1 MNYNTP
7 TTGNKDVQDIYF
19 GNNGTTIGNVKG
31 GVNSTSYIGGKW
43 NTQ

>member
-7 TTGNKDVQDIYF
+7 TTGNKGTQYIYF
-19 GNNGTTIGNVKG
+19 GNYGTTIGNVKG
-31 GVNSTSYIGGKW
+31 GTNSTSYIGGKW